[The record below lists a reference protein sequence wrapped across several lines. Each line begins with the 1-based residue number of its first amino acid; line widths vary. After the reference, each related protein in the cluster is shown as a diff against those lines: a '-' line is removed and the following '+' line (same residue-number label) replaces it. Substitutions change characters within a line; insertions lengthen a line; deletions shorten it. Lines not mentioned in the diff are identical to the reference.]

1 MFNSLFYGERVQL
14 LEKKFDVFCSKRFK
28 DEFSCGVMYL
38 LEWFDDCVDSLP
50 VGNCSCLSGC
60 AS

>member
-1 MFNSLFYGERVQL
+1 MQL